1 MKHEGKL
8 SSATR
13 ADWKKKLDE
22 KIYSS
27 VIAKRFRRFANWLYS
42 LLINGFF
49 GKIFTAYSAEEEL
62 FFHSRI
68 VRAFSNG
75 KRSRR
80 VAADVRS
87 GMARA
92 FENSRIL
99 TALSNL
105 SASLIHR
112 KLKTYGAFLLSLG
125 AYGIV
130 SYIIRV
136 YVFVRGGEDFS
147 IVLTCFVFLLLAFPM
162 MASRETFAA
171 AAQKSRIMSVLL
183 FEWLG
188 IPRDSFV
195 TERVFPKRYSFVT
208 ALGMIF
214 GALTYFVHPIYY
226 VLIAFLLLSIALVFS
241 YPEIGVL
248 GLIALVPLSALFSHP
263 SAALFG
269 AVIVTGAGY
278 CIKLMRGKRVAKLNL
293 VDFAILAFAFI
304 VLLGGV
310 FSAGGSASFVSAA
323 LYFALIMGY
332 FLTVNLI
339 RTKEWIR
346 RCIATF
352 LLFAS
357 LSAVLGVMQIF
368 TGSMDASWL
377 DTERFADIGV
387 RITATFDNPNVYATY
402 LLLALPFVPAM
413 FLRKEPSARKVPLT
427 ICLVLFTVCLV
438 ETWSRGAWL
447 GALAALVLFFL
458 IYSRRSLP
466 YLLVGGALL
475 PVGTLLLPDS
485 IISRFV
491 SIGSASDSSSIYR
504 ISAWRGVGRMLGE
517 NWLGGIGVGEA
528 AFSAV
533 YPAFSYA
540 GIEGIR
546 HTHNLYLQILSETGI
561 AGLAVFVIV
570 IVLFVQNCFEYIYKM
585 RNQGETLVVVAGLVA
600 VVASLI
606 MGLTDHIWY
615 NYRVFLMFWMIIGLV
630 NAYIRIGLA
639 EFSRSNDYATNT
651 LYSVNFDLNVDNL

>member
-8 SSATR
+8 RSTSR
-13 ADWKKKLDE
+13 AEWRGMLDE

-49 GKIFTAYSAEEEL
+49 GKIFTAYSAEEQL
-62 FFHSRI
+62 FFDSRFA
-68 VRAFSNG
+68 RLLGGG
-75 KRSRR
+75 KRGRR
-80 VAADVRS
+80 VATDVRAHI
-87 GMARA
+87 ARA

-105 SASLIHR
+105 VASLIHR

-136 YVFVRGGEDFS
+136 YVLVRGGEDLS
-147 IVLTCFVFLLLAFPM
+147 VVVTCFVFLLLAFPM
-162 MASRETFAA
+162 MASRDTFAA
-171 AAQKSRIMSVLL
+171 AAQKSQIMSALL

-188 IPRDSFV
+188 IPRDSFAA
-195 TERVFPKRYSFVT
+195 ERTFPKRYSFVT
-208 ALGMIF
+208 ALGMIL

-226 VLIAFLLLSIALVFS
+226 VLIAFLLLAVALIFS

-263 SAALFG
+263 SVVLLG
-269 AVIVTGAGY
+269 AVIVTGIGY
-278 CIKLMRGKRVAKLNL
+278 FIKLLRGKRVAKLNL
-293 VDFAILAFAFI
+293 MDFAVFVFAVILLI
-304 VLLGGV
+304 GGI
-310 FSAGGSASFVSAA
+310 FSAGGMMSFASAS
-323 LYFALIMGY
+323 LYFVLLMGY

-339 RTKEWIR
+339 RTKEWVR
-346 RCIATF
+346 RCVATL
-352 LLFAS
+352 LLFAT
-357 LSAVLGVMQIF
+357 LSAVLGVVQIF
-368 TGSMDASWL
+368 TGGMDASWL
-377 DTERFADIGV
+377 DTEMFSNISV

-402 LLLALPFVPAM
+402 LLLVLPFVFAV
-413 FLRKEPSARKVPLT
+413 FLRKEPQARRVPLT
-427 ICLVLFTVCLV
+427 ACLILLVVCLA

-447 GALAALVLFFL
+447 GALVALVLFFL

-466 YLLVGGALL
+466 YLLFGGALL
-475 PVGTLLLPDS
+475 PISTLLLPDS
-485 IISRFV
+485 MISRFV
-491 SIGSASDSSSIYR
+491 SIGSASDTSSMYR
-504 ISAWRGVGRMLGE
+504 ISAWRGVVKMLGE

-533 YPAFSYA
+533 YPVFSYA

-546 HTHNLYLQILSETGI
+546 HTHNLYLQLLSEMGI

-570 IVLFVQNCFEYIYKM
+570 MILFVQNCFEFIYKM
-585 RNQGETLVVVAGLVA
+585 RNQGEATVVIAGLVA
-600 VVASLI
+600 VIASLI

-615 NYRVFLMFWMIIGLV
+615 SYRVFLMFWLVIGLV
-630 NAYIRIGLA
+630 NAYIRIGLS
-639 EFSRSNDYATNT
+639 EFGRSNNYETNT